1 MVALDREHH
10 MSKHFFKPLAL
21 AGVGMIVI
29 GFIVWKTVFSV
40 PTVKKEIPI
49 QNPRA
54 PRMEHG
60 FVVATSTNAFVVR
73 AVDGDTL
80 LVKVDGESQE
90 QRVRM
95 LGINTPETVDP
106 RKAVQCFGKDASKHM
121 HALVDGKRIR
131 LEADPLADERDKYG
145 RLLRN
150 VFLAD
155 GTDVNAMMVRDGY
168 AYAYLSFPL
177 NPLRRRALK
186 KLEED
191 AKLAQ
196 RGLWNPNTC
205 NGKT

>member
-1 MVALDREHH
+1 
-10 MSKHFFKPLAL
+10 MSKHFFKPLAF
-21 AGVGMIVI
+21 AGVGVIVI
-29 GFIVWKTVFSV
+29 GLIFWRMEFSI
-40 PTVKKEIPI
+40 PTVKKEPPTENIHVPKKV
-49 QNPRA
+49 RD
-54 PRMEHG
+54 
-60 FVVATSTNAFVVR
+60 FVVTTSTNALVVR

-80 LVKVDGESQE
+80 LVQRDGETGE
-90 QRVRM
+90 ERVRM

-106 RKAVQCFGKDASKHM
+106 RKPVQCFGKDASKHM
-121 HALVDGKRIR
+121 HELVDGKRVR
-131 LEADPLADERDKYG
+131 LDADPQADERDKYD

-150 VFLAD
+150 VFLED

-168 AYAYLSFPL
+168 AYAYLSFSL
-177 NPLRRRALK
+177 NPLRKRTLK